1 MPTTDQSRAVND
13 LPAELQV
20 AHHALIA
27 RAMNTNLPPTTMFA
41 GITKWGLF
49 TIRPSVSQEYGRL
62 VLRTSLMTRLFGLFT
77 HLRRVTFC
85 PVKQAVMH
93 EVRTFWFIKDSIEVP
108 FKEVSHLE
116 YISGSSETGYSESAE
131 GFDAKDAPRE
141 YSLALATKANNLI
154 EICTFC
160 GGAPPGKG
168 KSDQPPAEPSEPGAI
183 VAQLSTLL
191 GIELK
196 SGAVNRKQMFT
207 RCGKCGRKVSR
218 YASVCLYCKE

>member
-1 MPTTDQSRAVND
+1 
-13 LPAELQV
+13 
-20 AHHALIA
+20 
-27 RAMNTNLPPTTMFA
+27 MNTNLPPTTMFA
-41 GITKWGLF
+41 GITKWGLL
-49 TIRPSVSQEYGRL
+49 TIRPSVSQEDGRL
-62 VLRTSLMTRLFGLFT
+62 VLRTSLITRLFGLFT

-85 PVKQAVMH
+85 PMKQAMTH
-93 EVRTFWFIKDSIEVP
+93 EVRTFWFINDAVEVP
-108 FKEVSHLE
+108 FNQLSHLE

-141 YSLALATKANNLI
+141 YSLALATKANDLI

-160 GGAPPGKG
+160 GGDPPGG
-168 KSDQPPAEPSEPGAI
+168 GESHQQPTGPSEPGAI
-183 VAQLSTLL
+183 VAQLSALL

-196 SGAVNRKQMFT
+196 SGAVNRKRMFT